1 MIYVDLDFITYLNIT
16 SQSYPSLDIH
26 TEYPNMCKNK
36 FCDLHWLANFHLHKN
51 HSVIL

>member
-16 SQSYPSLDIH
+16 SQSYPYLD

-36 FCDLHWLANFHLHKN
+36 FCNLHWLANFHLHKN
-51 HSVIL
+51 PSVIL